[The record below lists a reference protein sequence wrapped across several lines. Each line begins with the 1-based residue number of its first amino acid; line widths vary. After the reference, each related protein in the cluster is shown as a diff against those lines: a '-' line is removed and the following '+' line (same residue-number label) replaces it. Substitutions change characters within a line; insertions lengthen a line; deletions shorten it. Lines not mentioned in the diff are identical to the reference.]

1 VPDYYFKKCPK
12 GFNKISPRLLY
23 VGRLSHEKGV
33 MKIPELVEV
42 LSRREVKFKLKI
54 IGEGP
59 CKKELHKKCPDAEF
73 LEYRKRS
80 DLIQFYQESDLLI
93 FPSGFDAFGATMLE
107 AMSCG
112 LPVAAFKSKASL
124 ELIKNPDQGILV
136 DTIEEMAEK
145 IYHVFKE
152 KESMVNMSENAFQRS
167 TDFNEKGVI
176 YKLQEDLGL
185 KSDLKSKTIAV

>member
-1 VPDYYFKKCPK
+1 MFFYAWLNAK
-12 GFNKISPRLLY
+12 
-23 VGRLSHEKGV
+23 
-33 MKIPELVEV
+33 
-42 LSRREVKFKLKI
+42 SRLKI

-59 CKKELHKKCPDAEF
+59 YEKELHKKCPDAEF

-80 DLIQFYQESDLLI
+80 ELIQFYQESDILL

-145 IYHVFKE
+145 IYFVLKE
-152 KESMVNMSENAFQRS
+152 KEFMVNMSENALQRS
-167 TDFNEKGVI
+167 TDFNEKDVI

-185 KSDLKSKTIAV
+185 KLDLKAKTIAV